1 MWGTSRA
8 QTVKRAFLDEREV
21 FFGDSTPVTH
31 GADVQALTC
40 EMFAS
45 GKPMHNEVPPGNFF
59 STDSVGDQG
68 GAVTFAICAQG
79 LKAVGALFD
88 LFT

>member
-1 MWGTSRA
+1 MLCSRA
-8 QTVKRAFLDEREV
+8 QAVKRAFIDEREV

-31 GADVQALTC
+31 APDVQALAC

-45 GKPMHNEVPPGNFF
+45 GKPMRSEVPPGRKLP
-59 STDSVGDQG
+59 TDSVGDQG